1 MGVLVGAREVCTA
14 PGVGGMEAFSAAAG
28 SEYTRG
34 HVAGAAF
41 GDGSFDVWA
50 NLWALPS
57 HPNLKFYWSAAAL
70 LLALQV
76 RAACNRFTACNRHG
90 M

>member
-1 MGVLVGAREVCTA
+1 
-14 PGVGGMEAFSAAAG
+14 MEAFSEAAG

-41 GDGSFDVWA
+41 GDGSFNVWA
-50 NLWALPS
+50 NLWALPT

-70 LLALQV
+70 LCALQV
-76 RAACNRFTACNRHG
+76 RRPAAGGRGGGRGWMGALHIRHVV
-90 M
+90 